1 MENHKFIR
9 LENIS
14 MAYPVRGGM
23 YQVFKNI
30 NLQINYGDKIGILG
44 RNGSGKTTLIK
55 IIGGVLK
62 PIEGN
67 VIRKMKVSWPIAFQG
82 GFQGSL
88 TGFDNLR
95 FICRV
100 YGVQWEDKVDFVKDF
115 AELGKYFYEPVKTY
129 SAGMRARLAFA
140 ISLVVEFDCYLID
153 EVLAVGDSRFHR
165 KCNEELFEKR
175 KDRGF
180 IIASHQPTGIQ
191 KYANRFF
198 VLYNGDL
205 LEFESFKKAWDF
217 YNNNHSVSGVPK
229 EKSSL

>member
-1 MENHKFIR
+1 MENEKFIR

-14 MAYPVRGGM
+14 MSYPVRGGIH
-23 YQVFKNI
+23 QVLKDI

-67 VIRKMKVSWPIAFQG
+67 VIRKMRVSWPIAFQG

-95 FICRV
+95 FICRT
-100 YGVQWEDKVDFVKDF
+100 YGVQWEDKVRFIKDF
-115 AELGKYFYEPVKTY
+115 AELGKYLYEPAKTY
-129 SAGMRARLAFA
+129 SSGMRARLAFA
-140 ISLVVEFDCYLID
+140 ISLSIEFDCYLID
-153 EVLAVGDSRFHR
+153 EVLAVGDSRFR
-165 KCNEELFEKR
+165 KRCEEELFIKR
-175 KDRGF
+175 KDRSF
-180 IIASHQPTGIQ
+180 IIVSHQPAGIQ

-198 VLYNGDL
+198 VLQNGEL
-205 LEFESFKKAWDF
+205 LEFDKFRKAWVF
-217 YNNNHSVSGVPK
+217 YSNNQVSGTPK
-229 EKSSL
+229 ERSSL